1 MSPELTR
8 MSKTPPHQDL
18 SRRERQI
25 MDVLYR
31 RGTATAAEVHAG
43 LPDPPSQ
50 TAVRTLLRILEE
62 KGQVTHDADGVR
74 HVYRPTTPRED
85 ARTNM
90 MEHLVRTFFNGS
102 RAQAM
107 AALLG
112 DYDEADIT
120 DAELARLQTM
130 IAAARRK
137 KS

>member
-1 MSPELTR
+1 MP
-8 MSKTPPHQDL
+8 KKPPHQDL

-31 RGTATAAEVHAG
+31 SGTATAAEVHAG
-43 LPDPPSQ
+43 LPDAPSQ

-62 KGQVTHDADGVR
+62 KGQVTHDIDGVR

-85 ARTNM
+85 ARTTM
-90 MEHLVRTFFNGS
+90 LEHMVRTFFNGS

-112 DYDEADIT
+112 DDKESDLT
-120 DAELARLQTM
+120 DAELARMASM
-130 IAAARRK
+130 IADARK
-137 KS
+137 KKP

>member
-1 MSPELTR
+1 MPKDS
-8 MSKTPPHQDL
+8 PHQDL

-31 RGTATAAEVHAG
+31 SGTATAAEVHAG

-50 TAVRTLLRILEE
+50 TAVRTMLRILEE
-62 KGQVTHDADGVR
+62 KGHVTHDADGVR

-85 ARTNM
+85 ARSSM
-90 MEHLVRTFFNGS
+90 LDHMVRTFFNGS

-112 DYDEADIT
+112 EDSEADLT
-120 DAELARLQTM
+120 DAELARLASL

-137 KS
+137 KP

>member
-1 MSPELTR
+1 MPKRS
-8 MSKTPPHQDL
+8 PHQDL

-31 RGTATAAEVHAG
+31 HGRATAAEVHAG

-50 TAVRTLLRILEE
+50 TAVRTMLRILEE
-62 KGQVTHDADGVR
+62 KGQITHDAEGVR

-90 MEHLVRTFFNGS
+90 LEHMVRTFFNGS

-112 DYDEADIT
+112 EESEAELT
-120 DAELARLQTM
+120 DAELARLASL

-137 KS
+137 KP

>member
-1 MSPELTR
+1 
-8 MSKTPPHQDL
+8 
-18 SRRERQI
+18 

-31 RGTATAAEVHAG
+31 HGSATAAEVHAG

-50 TAVRTLLRILEE
+50 TAVRTMLRILEE
-62 KGQVTHDADGVR
+62 KGQITHDADGVR

-90 MEHLVRTFFNGS
+90 LEHMVRTFFNGS

-112 DYDEADIT
+112 DESEAELT
-120 DAELARLQTM
+120 DAELARLASL
-130 IAAARRK
+130 IAAARRRK
-137 KS
+137 P